1 MLMVAPIVR
10 PLSACADRSSLLSV
24 VAWRGATKGS
34 SDVPTIASADNPKT
48 VATVR
53 AMK

>member
-1 MLMVAPIVR
+1 MPMVAPIDR
-10 PLSACADRSSLLSV
+10 PPSACAAWSSLLSV
-24 VAWRGATKGS
+24 VAWPGATKGS